1 VTIFLNV
8 TQCCHEE
15 HAKQWAR
22 SKQRG
27 VYFFL
32 VACLSCC
39 LNLKLEAVLSFEM
52 SMNFNHISRHD
63 VPEDTNTLLSQKI
76 CLQTPI

>member
-8 TQCCHEE
+8 RQCCHEE

-22 SKQRG
+22 SKQLG
-27 VYFFL
+27 VY
-32 VACLSCC
+32 VSHTACLSCS

-52 SMNFNHISRHD
+52 SVNFNHISRHHF
-63 VPEDTNTLLSQKI
+63 P
-76 CLQTPI
+76 